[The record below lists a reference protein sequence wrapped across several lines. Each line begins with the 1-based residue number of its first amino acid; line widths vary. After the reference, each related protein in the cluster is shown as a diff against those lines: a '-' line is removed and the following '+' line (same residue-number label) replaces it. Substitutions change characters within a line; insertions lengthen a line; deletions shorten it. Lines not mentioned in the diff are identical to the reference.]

1 MIFGQVPSEKKRR
14 EKVDGMAER
23 SQTACYH
30 ENFLFSLKVLVSR
43 KIGQVKFLEL
53 YMDDFGVYQDLC

>member
-1 MIFGQVPSEKKRR
+1 
-14 EKVDGMAER
+14 MAER